1 MAPQLPAD
9 FGDRRKDGDASL
21 GQRILRAQL
30 EAGRDRAAL
39 SLRRVKLSIRAR
51 RCRDLTPV
59 KGSGGIACEYP
70 LSLVDCGGA
79 FRTPNL

>member
-59 KGSGGIACEYP
+59 KGGGRIACEYP
-70 LSLVDCGGA
+70 LSLVDCGDA